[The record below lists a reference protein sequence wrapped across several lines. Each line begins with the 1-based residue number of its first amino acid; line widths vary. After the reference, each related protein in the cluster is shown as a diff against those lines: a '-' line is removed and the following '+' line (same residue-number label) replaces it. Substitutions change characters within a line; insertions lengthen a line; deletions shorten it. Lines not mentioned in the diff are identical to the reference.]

1 VSQNTS
7 EVGQII
13 SANNLPDTLP
23 AFAKKSNVAD
33 SRLGAKALF
42 ATDDFFADK
51 SRILNPDAPIF
62 IVGKFDDNGKWMDGW
77 ETRRKRHLGY
87 DYLVIQLARPTK
99 ISGLDIDTSHFTGNF
114 PSSASVDALY
124 APELLQQDEAE
135 LTSLSKEDWDNKNWQ
150 ALVGMTPLQGH
161 NHELVEIDHEQTV
174 THIRLNI
181 YPDGGVARLRVYGDI
196 QLDASLNTQD
206 ETLDLAGALNGGRA
220 IASNDAHFGAAS
232 NLLLPTKAPNMG
244 DGWETRR
251 RREPGNDWCIIALGQ
266 AGIVDAI
273 EIDTA
278 HFKGNYPDKVS
289 IQAVYSP
296 NTPEQTLVT
305 QSMFWETLLEPQ
317 KTNADDV
324 HTFSKDKLQID
335 QPITHIRVN
344 IFPDGGISRVRVY
357 GKIAEANTDT
367 GTDIDSKE
375 AK

>member
-1 VSQNTS
+1 MSQHTS

-23 AFAKKSNVAD
+23 AFTKKSNVAD
-33 SRLGAKALF
+33 SRLGAKSLF

-62 IVGKFDDNGKWMDGW
+62 VVGKFDNNGKWMDGW

-99 ISGLDIDTSHFTGNF
+99 IAGLDIDTSHFTGNF

-124 APELLQQDEAE
+124 APELLQQDETE
-135 LTSLSKEDWDNKNWQ
+135 LTRLSKEDWDNKNWQ

-161 NHELVEIDHEQTV
+161 NHELIEIDHEQTV

-196 QLDASLNTQD
+196 QLDASLNKQS
-206 ETLDLAGALNGGRA
+206 EMLDLAGALNGGRA

-251 RREPGNDWCIIALGQ
+251 RREPGNDWSIIALGQ
-266 AGIVDAI
+266 AGIVDSI

-305 QSMFWETLLEPQ
+305 QSMFWDTLLEPQ
-317 KTNADDV
+317 KTSADDV
-324 HTFSKDKLQID
+324 HHFGKDKLQLD
-335 QPITHIRVN
+335 TPITHIRVN

-357 GKIAEANTDT
+357 GKIAEANIET
-367 GTDIDSKE
+367 GTDVDSKE

>member
-1 VSQNTS
+1 MSQSSS
-7 EVGQII
+7 EVGQIL
-13 SANNLPDTLP
+13 SANNLPETLP
-23 AFAKKSNVAD
+23 SFTKKSNVAD
-33 SRLGAKALF
+33 SRLGAKSLF

-62 IVGKFDDNGKWMDGW
+62 VVGKFDDNGKWMDGW

-99 ISGLDIDTSHFTGNF
+99 IAGLDIDTSHFTGNF

-124 APELLQQDEAE
+124 APELLQQADTE
-135 LTSLSKEDWDNKNWQ
+135 LANLSKEDWDGKNWQ
-150 ALVGMTPLQGH
+150 TLVGMTPLQGH
-161 NHELVEIDHEQTV
+161 NHEFVEIDHEQTV

-196 QLDASLNTQD
+196 QLDASLNTQG
-206 ETLDLAGALNGGRA
+206 ELLDLAGALNGGRA

-266 AGIVDAI
+266 AGIVDSI

-317 KTNADDV
+317 KTNANDV
-324 HTFSKDKLQID
+324 HTFSKDKLQIE

-344 IFPDGGISRVRVY
+344 IFPDGGISRVRIY
-357 GKIAEANTDT
+357 GQIADNAAAQPN
-367 GTDIDSKE
+367 DSE
-375 AK
+375 TT

>member
-1 VSQNTS
+1 MSQNTS

-23 AFAKKSNVAD
+23 AFTKKSNVAD
-33 SRLGAKALF
+33 SRLGAKSLF

-62 IVGKFDDNGKWMDGW
+62 VVGKFDNNGKWMDGW

-99 ISGLDIDTSHFTGNF
+99 IAGLDIDTSHFTGNF

-135 LTSLSKEDWDNKNWQ
+135 LAGLNKEDWDGKKWQ

-161 NHELVEIDHEQTV
+161 NHELIEIDHGQTV

-196 QLDASLNTQD
+196 QLDASLNKQS
-206 ETLDLAGALNGGRA
+206 EMLDLAGALNGGRA

-251 RREPGNDWCIIALGQ
+251 RREPGNDWSIIALGQ
-266 AGIVDAI
+266 AGIVDSI

-305 QSMFWETLLEPQ
+305 QSMFWDTLLEPQ
-317 KTNADDV
+317 KTSADDV
-324 HTFSKDKLQID
+324 HHFGKDKLQLD
-335 QPITHIRVN
+335 TPITHIRVN

-357 GKIAEANTDT
+357 GKIAEVDT
-367 GTDIDSKE
+367 GAGTNSKE

>member
-1 VSQNTS
+1 MSQNTS

-23 AFAKKSNVAD
+23 AFTKKSNVAD
-33 SRLGAKALF
+33 SRLGAKSLF

-51 SRILNPDAPIF
+51 SRILSPDAPIF
-62 IVGKFDDNGKWMDGW
+62 VVGKFDDNGKWMDGW

-161 NHELVEIDHEQTV
+161 NHELIEIDNGQTV

-196 QLDASLNTQD
+196 QLDASLNIQG

-266 AGIVDAI
+266 AGIVDSI

-305 QSMFWETLLEPQ
+305 QSMFWDTLLEPQ

-324 HTFSKDKLQID
+324 HHFGKDKLQID

-357 GKIAEANTDT
+357 GKIAEANTDA
-367 GTDIDSKE
+367 GADSKE
-375 AK
+375 TK

>member
-1 VSQNTS
+1 MSQNTS

-13 SANNLPDTLP
+13 SANNLPESLP
-23 AFAKKSNVAD
+23 AFTKKSNVAD

-87 DYLVIQLARPTK
+87 DYLIIQLARPTK
-99 ISGLDIDTSHFTGNF
+99 IAGFDIDTSHFTGNF
-114 PSSASVDALY
+114 PSSASVDSLY
-124 APELLQQDEAE
+124 APELLQQANDDLA
-135 LTSLSKEDWDNKNWQ
+135 SLSQKDWESLNWQ
-150 ALVGMTPLQGH
+150 PLVGMTPLQGNH
-161 NHELVEIDHEQTV
+161 HELIEIDDEQTV

-196 QLDASLNTQD
+196 QLDASLSKQG
-206 ETLDLAGALNGGRA
+206 ETIDLAGALNGGRA
-220 IASNDAHFGAAS
+220 IASNDAHFGEAS

-266 AGIVDAI
+266 AGIVDSI

-305 QSMFWETLLEPQ
+305 QSMFWDTLLEPH
-317 KTNADDV
+317 KTNADDI
-324 HTFSKDKLQID
+324 HTFGNDKLQID

-344 IFPDGGISRVRVY
+344 IFPDGGISRVRVF
-357 GKIAEANTDT
+357 GKVADHVSTTD
-367 GTDIDSKE
+367 DIEVK
-375 AK
+375 